1 MFVDR
6 LEWDLPRAMMT
17 AGGGWMLC
25 YLTIV
30 FDRAQLG
37 VSQKTRDS
45 PGDLGFPTLT
55 PRGEENERLNPPYP

>member
-6 LEWDLPRAMMT
+6 LEWDLPLRAMMT

-37 VSQKTRDS
+37 VSK
-45 PGDLGFPTLT
+45 
-55 PRGEENERLNPPYP
+55 NEGLSR